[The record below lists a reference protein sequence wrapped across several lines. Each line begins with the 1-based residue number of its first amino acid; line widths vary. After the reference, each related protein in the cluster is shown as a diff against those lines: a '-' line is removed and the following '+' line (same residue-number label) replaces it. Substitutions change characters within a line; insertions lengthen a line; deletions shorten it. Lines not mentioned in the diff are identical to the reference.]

1 MVEGKKTIYLA
12 EPSALVS
19 QPAFSLFSNHLGIGK
34 NGLKEAKG
42 KLWKVVL
49 EKDECLYI
57 PKGWWHYVIS
67 TGDPNIGVNFWGNSV
82 SNMLKSMTETEKEII
97 LKQLIYEKCEKG
109 LEKRVNEWDSQDE
122 RLKEFLRKSY
132 FLNIIDD
139 GM

>member
-1 MVEGKKTIYLA
+1 
-12 EPSALVS
+12 
-19 QPAFSLFSNHLGIGK
+19 
-34 NGLKEAKG
+34 
-42 KLWKVVL
+42 
-49 EKDECLYI
+49 
-57 PKGWWHYVIS
+57 
-67 TGDPNIGVNFWGNSV
+67 
-82 SNMLKSMTETEKEII
+82 MLKSMTETEKEII